1 MQKIEIDLS
10 KMCKKDNYGPVIF
23 PNEMTFDVSANLCK
37 LFDSEMFLI
46 EDQTSVQ
53 MARSLMN
60 QTKKGNYSLSTKASF
75 TDHNNL
81 FHSYFQ

>member
-60 QTKKGNYSLSTKASF
+60 QTEKSNY
-75 TDHNNL
+75 
-81 FHSYFQ
+81 